1 MIPLTLKMRN
11 FLSYRGDTPD
21 FDFRQLHIACI
32 SGENGAGK
40 SSFLEAIHWAL
51 WGEARVADTREL
63 ISRGEASMMVE
74 LVFEVNAIVYRVTRT
89 YSSERRGISK
99 LDLAQATDQSMSTWN
114 NLNGSSMTETQQKI
128 TRDIVGMSY
137 EIFQNSAYLRQGKAD
152 AFVQLSS
159 TQRRELIAE
168 ILEITRYDAYQQ
180 EAKRRR
186 DEFNA
191 VIETLKGKIAE
202 DERISAEIPDHK
214 ANLQIHED
222 NLTHAKSFKV
232 YADAVEARQRIQHH
246 VRELDTQLNERNG
259 RLAEQERELQTYT
272 DKLQQ
277 RAHIESQHAAFLE
290 QRALVQRLEQRKQL
304 VEPLMAQRRDA
315 HEQLRV
321 ARTKAELEIAQ
332 LDATITTLRHVEKQR
347 DELQITLNALTA
359 SITDSGDVTA
369 QLTSKLAEHQALR
382 QQLQTL
388 QLAQQVHAR
397 EQEDATRLRQRIATL
412 TVELEQYATT
422 VAQLNAIATAEARI
436 AEIDGRINDAV
447 ALAKSLDNDLASIQL
462 QAEKLKQRRNDI
474 KAGEP
479 CPTCQ
484 TVMDE
489 AHLNHAYTTFDQQLE
504 DYRTAYRDA
513 QNQQKQVRQHHATA
527 EEEKREL
534 QSSIGQLRALQQR
547 LARLE
552 AQKQQLDEAEA
563 QLAQLQTRQS
573 TYEAD
578 QVDMRIAAVQD
589 EISTCETTI
598 HTLRTQQSE
607 HQNAHTR
614 IADLTKQRAGL
625 DAQLHQRERAIAT
638 RNDVQKRLD
647 AHQVGAEFI
656 ARITELDEQIAHI
669 DFDEATLIEAVSV
682 LTAFGDIQTQYSLL
696 VSMESTQSIIQS
708 NVDDIKRDI
717 ERITEDKKRQLQEQE
732 RVQRQIETLAPQ
744 IGVNER
750 TLPVEQMQK
759 QADHQINTYNNM
771 VGRLRERLEQAEK
784 ALLRLEDNRLKLQ
797 AEEQQRKRF
806 DVLQNAFSNRGIQAM
821 LIGEY
826 ALPSLEYEV
835 NRLLGRMTDNQLYL
849 SFKTSH
855 STKAGKVQEVLEIEV
870 SDTIG
875 TRPLEAFSGGE
886 AFRISFALRIALS
899 KLLTHRV
906 GRRLET
912 LIIDEGFGTQDA
924 QGRER
929 LVEAINSIS
938 DEFRTILVITHV
950 NEVRDMF
957 PTQIL
962 IRRTNSTSQWEVIA

>member
-11 FLSYRGDTPD
+11 FLSYRGDTPE

-51 WGEARVADTREL
+51 WGEARVSETREL
-63 ISRGEASMMVE
+63 ISRGEALMMVE

-99 LDLAQATDQSMSTWN
+99 LDLAQASDHSMHTWN
-114 NLNGSSMTETQQKI
+114 NLNGSGIVETQQKI

-191 VIETLKGKIAE
+191 VIEALKGKIAE
-202 DERISAEIPDHK
+202 DERISGEIPDHK
-214 ANLQIHED
+214 DNLQIHED
-222 NLTHAKSFKV
+222 NLVKAKSFKV
-232 YADAVEARQRIQHH
+232 YADAVEARQRLQHH
-246 VRELDTQLNERNG
+246 VRELDAQLTERNA
-259 RLAEQERELQTYT
+259 RLTEQERELQSYT

-290 QRALVQRLEQRKQL
+290 QRALVQRLEHRKQL
-304 VEPLMAQRRDA
+304 VEPLMSQRHDA
-315 HEQLRV
+315 HEQLRT
-321 ARTKAELEIAQ
+321 ARTKAELEVAQ
-332 LDATITTLRHVEKQR
+332 LDATITALRHVETQR
-347 DELQITLNALTA
+347 DELQKTIDALTA
-359 SITDSGDVTA
+359 STTDSGDVTA
-369 QLTSKLAEHQALR
+369 QLTAQVTEHQGL
-382 QQLQTL
+382 QHQLQTL
-388 QLAQQVHAR
+388 QLAQQMHAR
-397 EQEDATRLRQRIATL
+397 DQVDAAQLRQRIATL
-412 TVELEQYATT
+412 NTELEQYATT
-422 VAQLNAIATAEARI
+422 VAQLNAIATAEVRI
-436 AEIDGRINDAV
+436 AEIDGRINNAV

-462 QAEKLKQRRNDI
+462 QAEKLKQRRDDI

-489 AHLNHAYTTFDQQLE
+489 AHLNHAHTTFNQQID

-513 QNQQKQVRQHHATA
+513 QNQQKQVRQHLVTA

-534 QSSIGQLRALQQR
+534 QSSIGQIRALQQR

-552 AQKQQLDEAEA
+552 SQKQQLDEAEA
-563 QLAQLQTRQS
+563 QFEQLQQRQS
-573 TYEAD
+573 TYEAN
-578 QVDMRIAAVQD
+578 QVDTRINAVQD
-589 EISTCETTI
+589 NITTCETTI
-598 HTLRTQQSE
+598 HSLRTQQSE
-607 HQNAHTR
+607 YQNAHTR

-625 DAQLHQRERAIAT
+625 DAQMQQRELALST
-638 RNDVQKRLD
+638 RSDVQARLD
-647 AHQVGAEFI
+647 ANHVGAEFT
-656 ARITELDEQIAHI
+656 ARIAELDAQIALI
-669 DFDEATLIEAVSV
+669 EFDEAALTEAETV
-682 LTAFGDIQTQYSLL
+682 LAAFGDIQTQYSLL
-696 VSMESTQSIIQS
+696 VSIESTQSIIQS
-708 NVDDIKRDI
+708 NVDDIKRDVQ
-717 ERITEDKKRQLQEQE
+717 RITEDKKRLLQEQE

-744 IGVNER
+744 IGTNER
-750 TLPVEQMQK
+750 SLAVEQMQK
-759 QADHQINTYNNM
+759 QADHQISTYTNL

-784 ALLRLEDNRLKLQ
+784 ALLRLEENRLKLQ

-826 ALPSLEYEV
+826 ALPTLEYEV

-855 STKAGKVQEVLEIEV
+855 STKAGRVQEVLEIEV

-957 PTQIL
+957 PTQII
-962 IRRTNSTSQWEVIA
+962 IRRTSSTSQWEVIA